1 MTPAGPMVTPPAAGT
16 GRSHPAR
23 LLAPFLRR
31 HWPALGMAG
40 LGSVVLAVTELAHPF
55 PLKLIVDRVAERA
68 SGPFK
73 LTAGDHR
80 FLAGVAVLALSIA
93 LFEAVASY
101 LVDVRLKS
109 AGERIT
115 HELRLAVYAHL
126 QRLSLRFHD
135 RRPTGDLVTRL
146 TGDVSAVGDLFSQS
160 LGNLAASVLLLVGM
174 VVVSLRIDPVL
185 ALAAFSVTPILSFL
199 TVRFRRMVRA
209 LARHQRSKD
218 GELASLA
225 TEALGAVRAVR
236 ALGAER
242 LEHDRLAGASQER
255 LGAGVAAAATESR
268 FGGVIDVTGAAG
280 WALVLVLG
288 MGRVAAGALSPGDL
302 VVMSSYTRR
311 LYKPLRDIAK
321 EASRVARAM
330 ARAERVAEVLSTDE
344 LVEDRPGGYAGP
356 RAAGEVVLEAVS
368 FAYTPGRAAL
378 KGITLRIP
386 AGRRVAVVG
395 RSGAGKSTVAA
406 LVSRLYDPGGGRVLL
421 DGRDVRD
428 CSLIWL
434 RNQVGLLLQDTVL
447 FSGTVAD
454 NIAYATPSGRMEV
467 EAAARAAGAHDFI
480 AALPDGYDTWLGA
493 RGVALS
499 GGQRQRLAIARTLL
513 RDPPVLVL
521 DEPTAGLDR
530 QTEAEVMSGFEA
542 LAAGRTT
549 IVVTHSPTVAGSAD
563 FVVVMADGRV
573 AEQGTPAELLRRAG
587 AFRRLLAEEAEEEG
601 CPVDDVVAVPPRTG
615 PSLALPEDRALPSL
629 PILVDADA
637 MTPVLARSL
646 PPGAPE
652 PKVRV
657 ARLRYRP
664 GARLVVVYDVA
675 VDGEHTQAV
684 AIIAAHTRFAGA
696 RRLEHQALVRRA
708 EGRSPALHLLTHD
721 TELGALI
728 HWLPVDP
735 ALPALAEPAG
745 AFVSRLQAAGLEAG
759 AGELSLLGYTPRR
772 RAVLGLDDYVLK
784 LYADETH
791 YRVAGAALERVGR
804 AVLTPGFAALLPE
817 LRATVQERLP
827 GIAVDDP
834 VAIAPAAGALLAALH
849 TGAPEALPAFPPVS
863 LLAAAAASASV
874 AGRLV
879 PALAGRVT
887 RLLADLEAAQPAGLP
902 LVACHGDF
910 QRKQLLDTPHGL
922 AVVDVDH
929 LCAAPA
935 ALDFASYAACLYG
948 GCRTE
953 LDDVR
958 AALEGLRD
966 GYHATPPA
974 LAWTFA
980 CAVLR
985 RSRQPF
991 HRLEPDWP
999 DGIEAKIAT
1008 AEALCPR

>member
-1 MTPAGPMVTPPAAGT
+1 MITPPTAGT
-16 GRSHPAR
+16 GASHPAR

-31 HWPALGMAG
+31 HWPALALAAM
-40 LGSVVLAVTELAHPF
+40 GSVVLAVTELAQPF
-55 PLKLIVDRVAERA
+55 PLKLIIDRVADRA
-68 SGPFK
+68 SGPFT

-80 FLAGVAVLALSIA
+80 FLIGVAALALSIA

-160 LGNLAASVLLLVGM
+160 LGNLAASALLLVGM
-174 VVVSLRIDPVL
+174 AIVSVRIDPVL
-185 ALAAFSVTPILSFL
+185 ALAAFSVTPVLSFL
-199 TVRFRRMVRA
+199 TVRFRRMVKA
-209 LARHQRSKD
+209 LARHQRAKD

-236 ALGAER
+236 SLGAEG

-288 MGRVAAGALSPGDL
+288 MGRVATGALSPGDL

-311 LYKPLRDIAK
+311 LYKPLRNIAR

-330 ARAERVAEVLSTDE
+330 ARAERVAEVLVADE
-344 LVEDRPGGYAGP
+344 LVEDRPGGYSGP
-356 RAAGEVVLEAVS
+356 RAQGEVVLDAVT
-368 FAYTPGRAAL
+368 FAYTPERAAL
-378 KGITLRIP
+378 KGVTVRFP
-386 AGRRVAVVG
+386 PGQRVALVG

-406 LVSRLYDPGGGRVLL
+406 LVSRLYDAGGGRVLL

-428 CSLIWL
+428 CSLTWL
-434 RNQVGLLLQDTVL
+434 RSQVGLLLQETVL

-454 NIAYATPSGRMEV
+454 NIAYPTPSGRMEV

-480 AALPDGYDTWLGA
+480 AALPEGYDTWLGP

-513 RDPPVLVL
+513 RNPPVLVL

-530 QTEAEVMSGFEA
+530 QTEAEVMAGFEV

-549 IVVTHSPTVAGSAD
+549 VVITHSPTVAGSAD
-563 FVVVMADGRV
+563 FVVVIADGRV
-573 AEQGTPAELLRRAG
+573 AEQGTPAELLGRAG
-587 AFRRLLAEEAEEEG
+587 AFRRLLAEEAAEEG
-601 CPVDDVVAVPPRTG
+601 TGDSVEEMVALRPRTG
-615 PSLALPEDRALPSL
+615 PSSALPDDPALPSL
-629 PILVDADA
+629 PVLLDAGA
-637 MTPVLARSL
+637 MTAVLARSL

-652 PKVRV
+652 PKVGV

-664 GARLVVVYDVA
+664 GARLVVQYDVA
-675 VDGEHTQAV
+675 VNGTSTQAV
-684 AIIAAHTRFAGA
+684 AVIGAHTRFAGA
-696 RRLEHQALVRRA
+696 RRLEHQGLVQRA

-721 TELGALI
+721 PELGALI

-735 ALPALAEPAG
+735 RLPVLAEPARSL
-745 AFVSRLQAAGLEAG
+745 ARRLEAVGLEVG
-759 AGELSLLGYTPRR
+759 EGELTILGYRPRR
-772 RAVLGLDDYVLK
+772 RAVVGLDDHVLK
-784 LYADETH
+784 LYANETA
-791 YRVAGAALERVGR
+791 YQVASAALQQVGR
-804 AVLTPGFAALLPE
+804 TVLTPGLESFLPE
-817 LRATVQERLP
+817 RLATVQERLP
-827 GIAVDDP
+827 GFSFPDAVD
-834 VAIAPAAGALLAALH
+834 AAPAAGALLAALH
-849 TGAPEALPAFPPVS
+849 SGGASDLAPFPPVS
-863 LLAAAAASASV
+863 LLAAAAVSASV
-874 AGRLV
+874 
-879 PALAGRVT
+879 VT
-887 RLLADLEAAQPAGLP
+887 RLLPHLESRIIRLLGALEAAQPTGLA
-902 LVACHGDF
+902 LVASHGDF
-910 QRKQLLDTPHGL
+910 QHDHLLDTPKGV
-922 AVVDVDH
+922 AVLDVDH

-935 ALDFASYAACLYG
+935 AFDLATYAACLYG
-948 GCRTE
+948 GSGRGTE
-953 LDDVR
+953 LERVR

-966 GYHATPPA
+966 GYGSMPPA

-985 RSRQPF
+985 RARTPF
-991 HRLEPDWP
+991 HYLEPDWP
-999 DGIEAKIAT
+999 ERIETKVAT

>member
-1 MTPAGPMVTPPAAGT
+1 MITPPTAGT
-16 GRSHPAR
+16 GASHPAR

-31 HWPALGMAG
+31 HWPALGLAA
-40 LGSVVLAVTELAHPF
+40 LGSVVLAVTELAQPF
-55 PLKLIVDRVAERA
+55 PLKLIIDRVADRT
-68 SGPFK
+68 SGPFT

-80 FLAGVAVLALSIA
+80 FLLGVAALALSIA

-146 TGDVSAVGDLFSQS
+146 TGDVSSVGDLFSQS
-160 LGNLAASVLLLVGM
+160 LGSLAASVLLLVGM
-174 VVVSLRIDPVL
+174 AVVSVRIDPVL
-185 ALAAFSVTPILSFL
+185 ALAAFSVTPVLSFL
-199 TVRFRRMVRA
+199 TVRFRRMVKA
-209 LARHQRSKD
+209 LARHQRAQD

-236 ALGAER
+236 ALGAES
-242 LEHDRLAGASQER
+242 LEHDRLAGASRER

-268 FGGVIDVTGAAG
+268 FGGFIDVTGAAG

-288 MGRVAAGALSPGDL
+288 MGRVASGAISPGDL

-311 LYKPLRDIAK
+311 LYKPLRNIAR

-330 ARAERVAEVLSTDE
+330 ARAERVAEVLVADE

-356 RAAGEVVLEAVS
+356 RARGEVVLEAVS
-368 FAYTPGRAAL
+368 FAYTPERAAL
-378 KGITLRIP
+378 YGVTLRIP
-386 AGRRVAVVG
+386 AGQRVALVG

-406 LVSRLYDPGGGRVLL
+406 LVSRLYDAGGGRVLL

-428 CSLIWL
+428 CSLVWL
-434 RNQVGLLLQDTVL
+434 RSQVGLLLQESVL

-480 AALPDGYDTWLGA
+480 AALPDGYDTWLGS

-513 RDPPVLVL
+513 RNPPVLVL

-530 QTEAEVMSGFEA
+530 QTEAEVMSGFET

-549 IVVTHSPTVAGSAD
+549 IVITHSPTVAGSAD
-563 FVVVMADGRV
+563 HVVVLADGRV
-573 AEQGTPAELLRRAG
+573 AEQGTPAELLRRPG
-587 AFRRLLAEEAEEEG
+587 AFRRLLAEEAAEEG
-601 CPVDDVVAVPPRTG
+601 AGESVEEMAALRPRPG
-615 PSLALPEDRALPSL
+615 PSLALPDDPALPSL
-629 PILVDADA
+629 PVLLDADA

-646 PPGAPE
+646 FPGTPD
-652 PKVRV
+652 PKVDV
-657 ARLRYRP
+657 ARVRYRP
-664 GARLVVVYDVA
+664 GARLVVRYNVA
-675 VDGEHTQAV
+675 VDGMLTQAV
-684 AIIAAHTRFAGA
+684 AVTAAHTRFAGV

-708 EGRSPALHLLTHD
+708 EGRSPALHLLTHEP
-721 TELGALI
+721 ELGALI

-735 ALPALAEPAG
+735 GLPALAEPAE
-745 AFVSRLQAAGLEAG
+745 ALMSRLEAEGLPTGE
-759 AGELSLLGYTPRR
+759 GELTILGYTPGR
-772 RAVLGLDDYVLK
+772 RAVLGLDGDVLK

-804 AVLTPGFAALLPE
+804 AVLTPGLEALLPE
-817 LRATVQERLP
+817 LRATVSERLP
-827 GIAVDDP
+827 GVTVHEP
-834 VAIAPAAGALLAALH
+834 VAIAPRAGALLAALH
-849 TGAPEALPAFPPVS
+849 TGATDALPVFLPVS
-863 LLAAAAASASV
+863 HLAAAAASASV
-874 AGRLV
+874 ATRLL
-879 PALAGRVT
+879 PHLTRRIT
-887 RLLADLEAAQPAGLP
+887 RLLADLEAAQPTDLP
-902 LVACHGDF
+902 LVASHGDF

-935 ALDFASYAACLYG
+935 ALDPATYAACLYG
-948 GCRTE
+948 GSGRGTDLE
-953 LDDVR
+953 QVR

-966 GYHATPPA
+966 GYGATPPA
-974 LAWTFA
+974 LAWMFA
-980 CAVLR
+980 CAVIR
-985 RSRQPF
+985 RSRTPF
-991 HRLEPDWP
+991 HRLDPDWP
-999 DGIEAKIAT
+999 ERIETMVAT

>member
-1 MTPAGPMVTPPAAGT
+1 MGPPPPAGT
-16 GRSHPAR
+16 GTPHPVR

-31 HWPALGMAG
+31 HWPALALAG

-55 PLKLIVDRVAERA
+55 PLKLIIDRVADRA
-68 SGPFK
+68 SEPFT

-80 FLAGVAVLALSIA
+80 FLVAVAALALSIA
-93 LFEAVASY
+93 LLEAVASY
-101 LVDVRLKS
+101 LVEVRLKS

-115 HELRLAVYAHL
+115 HDLRLAVYAHL

-135 RRPTGDLVTRL
+135 RRATGDLVTRL
-146 TGDVSAVGDLFSQS
+146 TGDVSSVGDLFSQS
-160 LGNLAASVLLLVGM
+160 LGSLAASVLLLVGM
-174 VVVSLRIDPVL
+174 AAVSLRIDPVL

-199 TVRFRRMVRA
+199 TLRFRRMVRA
-209 LARHQRSKD
+209 LARHQRAKD

-255 LGAGVAAAATESR
+255 LGVGVAAAATESR

-288 MGRVAAGALSPGDL
+288 MGRVATGALSPGDL

-311 LYKPLRDIAK
+311 LYKPLRNIAK
-321 EASRVARAM
+321 EANRIARAM
-330 ARAERVAEVLSTDE
+330 ARAERVAEVLGADE
-344 LVEDRPGGYAGP
+344 LVEDRAGGHSGP
-356 RAAGEVVLEAVS
+356 RARGEVVLEGVS
-368 FAYTPGRAAL
+368 FAYTPERTAL
-378 KGITLRIP
+378 HDVTLRVP
-386 AGRRVAVVG
+386 AGQRVALVG

-406 LVSRLYDPGGGRVLL
+406 LVARLYDAGEGRVML
-421 DGRDVRD
+421 DGRDMRH
-428 CSLIWL
+428 CSLVWL
-434 RNQVGLLLQDTVL
+434 REQVGLLLQETVL

-454 NIAYATPSGRMEV
+454 NIAYATPSGRMEI

-480 AALPDGYDTWLGA
+480 AALPDGYDTWLGP

-587 AFRRLLAEEAEEEG
+587 AFRRLLAEEAAEEG
-601 CPVDDVVAVPPRTG
+601 AEESVEEMAALRPRAG
-615 PSLALPEDRALPSL
+615 PSIPLPDDPALRSL
-629 PILVDADA
+629 PVLVDADT

-646 PPGAPE
+646 DPGAPE
-652 PKVRV
+652 PKVAV

-664 GARLVVVYDVA
+664 GASLVVQYDVS
-675 VDGEHTQAV
+675 VDGTNTQAV
-684 AIIAAHTRFAGA
+684 AVIAAHTRFAGA
-696 RRLEHQALVRRA
+696 RRLEHQALVQRA
-708 EGRSPALHLLTHD
+708 EGRSPARQLLTHD
-721 TELGALI
+721 PELGALI

-735 ALPALAEPAG
+735 RLPALAEPAE
-745 AFVSRLQAAGLEAG
+745 ALMSRLEAAGLET
-759 AGELSLLGYTPRR
+759 GEGDLSILGYTPGR
-772 RAVLGLDDYVLK
+772 RAVLGLDDHILK

-791 YRVAGAALERVGR
+791 YRVASAALEQIGR
-804 AVLTPGFAALLPE
+804 SVLTPAFEALLPE

-827 GIAVDDP
+827 GASLDDP

-849 TGAPEALPAFPPVS
+849 TGAPEALPVFPPVS

-874 AGRLV
+874 ATRLL
-879 PALAGRVT
+879 PHLARRVT
-887 RLLADLEAAQPAGLP
+887 RLLGDLESAQPAGLP
-902 LVACHGDF
+902 LVASHGDF
-910 QRKQLLDTPHGL
+910 QRKQLLDTPQGL

-935 ALDFASYAACLYG
+935 AFDLATYAACLYG
-948 GCRTE
+948 GSGRGTDLE
-953 LDDVR
+953 RVR

-966 GYHATPPA
+966 GYGAMPPA

-985 RSRQPF
+985 RCRTPF

-999 DGIEAKIAT
+999 ERIETKVAT

>member
-1 MTPAGPMVTPPAAGT
+1 MITPPTAGT
-16 GRSHPAR
+16 GASHPAR

-31 HWPALGMAG
+31 HWPALGLAA

-55 PLKLIVDRVAERA
+55 PLKLIIDRVADRA
-68 SGPFK
+68 SGPFT
-73 LTAGDHR
+73 LTSGDHR
-80 FLAGVAVLALSIA
+80 FLISVAALALSIA
-93 LFEAVASY
+93 LLEAVASY
-101 LVDVRLKS
+101 LVETRLKS

-146 TGDVSAVGDLFSQS
+146 TGDVSSVGDLFSQS

-174 VVVSLRIDPVL
+174 AVVSLRIDPVL

-209 LARHQRSKD
+209 LARHQRAKD

-236 ALGAER
+236 SLGAES
-242 LEHDRLAGASQER
+242 LEHDRLAGASRER
-255 LGAGVAAAATESR
+255 LGAGVAAATTESR

-288 MGRVAAGALSPGDL
+288 MGRVASGALSPGDL
-302 VVMSSYTRR
+302 VVMSSYTRK

-330 ARAERVAEVLSTDE
+330 ARAERVAEVLSADE
-344 LVEDRPGGYAGP
+344 LVEDRPGGYSGS
-356 RAAGEVVLEAVS
+356 RARGEVVLEAVS
-368 FAYTPGRAAL
+368 FAYTPERAAL
-378 KGITLRIP
+378 KGVTLRIP
-386 AGRRVAVVG
+386 AGQRVALVG

-406 LVSRLYDPGGGRVLL
+406 LVSRLYDAGGGRVLL

-428 CSLIWL
+428 CSLVWL

-454 NIAYATPSGRMEV
+454 NIAYATPSGRVEV
-467 EAAARAAGAHDFI
+467 EAAARAADAHDFI

-563 FVVVMADGRV
+563 YVVVLADGRV
-573 AEQGTPAELLRRAG
+573 AEQGTPTELLRRAG
-587 AFRRLLAEEAEEEG
+587 AFRRLLAEEAAEEG
-601 CPVDDVVAVPPRTG
+601 TEEPVDEMVALRPRTG
-615 PSLALPEDRALPSL
+615 PSMALPDDPALPSL
-629 PILVDADA
+629 PVLIDADA
-637 MTPVLARSL
+637 MTAVLARSL
-646 PPGAPE
+646 APGAPE
-652 PKVRV
+652 PKVQV

-664 GARLVVVYDVA
+664 GARLVVQYDVA
-675 VDGEHTQAV
+675 VDGLHTQAV

-696 RRLEHQALVRRA
+696 RRLDHQALVRRA
-708 EGRSPALHLLTHD
+708 EGRSPARHLLTHEPD
-721 TELGALI
+721 LGALI

-735 ALPALAEPAG
+735 SLPALAEPAG
-745 AFVSRLQAAGLEAG
+745 ALVSRLEAAGLETG
-759 AGELSLLGYTPRR
+759 EGELTILGYTPRL
-772 RAVLGLDDYVLK
+772 RAVLGLDGDVLK

-791 YRVAGAALERVGR
+791 YRVAAAALERVGQ
-804 AVLTPGFAALLPE
+804 AVLTPGLEALLPE

-827 GIAVDDP
+827 GVSIHDP

-849 TGAPEALPAFPPVS
+849 TGATDALPAFPPVS

-874 AGRLV
+874 ATQLL
-879 PALAGRVT
+879 PHLARRVT

-902 LVACHGDF
+902 LVASHGDF

-929 LCAAPA
+929 LCASPA
-935 ALDFASYAACLYG
+935 ALDLATYAACLYG
-948 GCRTE
+948 GSGRGTDLE
-953 LDDVR
+953 QVR

-966 GYHATPPA
+966 GYGATPPA

-985 RSRQPF
+985 RSRTPF
-991 HRLEPDWP
+991 HHLEPDWP
-999 DGIEAKIAT
+999 ERIETKVAT